1 MLEAGNKWKDIGYSL
16 VSKVWVVTKADPG
29 FLWGKSRDCDY
40 LLLNCI
46 TVKNIV
52 LNDKKKRLASSER
65 AQKPAYKTLKQFF
78 YPSNSFRVIC
88 VLKGKIDPKSRNK
101 TSLKMRV

>member
-1 MLEAGNKWKDIGYSL
+1 M
-16 VSKVWVVTKADPG
+16 
-29 FLWGKSRDCDY
+29 
-40 LLLNCI
+40 
-46 TVKNIV
+46 

-101 TSLKMRV
+101 TSLKMNK

>member
-1 MLEAGNKWKDIGYSL
+1 M
-16 VSKVWVVTKADPG
+16 
-29 FLWGKSRDCDY
+29 
-40 LLLNCI
+40 
-46 TVKNIV
+46 
-52 LNDKKKRLASSER
+52 LNDKKKRLTSSER

-101 TSLKMRV
+101 NWELA